1 MQEYLQKAIV
11 QGDRLQKLCQRGD
24 SLREREREAS
34 DRILHFLTGSI
45 VFQQNQNTVQ
55 NIVFN
60 VPRTDD
66 VEATRFAL
74 YPYVRRIS
82 LSPDAVG
89 IGPSERTFRPTVW
102 TKQNNRA
109 LTMAGVDALIEMI
122 VSFPNGKTRSY
133 QNAAWPA
140 SQAFSL
146 LTSGAGLSGQGLFD
160 RTEATGGL
168 VFDAPLYL
176 ERGSTVTARIT
187 PLYST
192 VNSDEQALPLEYKIV
207 GVLEGYKRKR

>member
-1 MQEYLQKAIV
+1 VQEYLQKAIV
-11 QGDRLQKLCQRGD
+11 QGDKLQKLCQRGD

-34 DRILHFLTGSI
+34 DRILHFLTGNI
-45 VFQQNQNTVQ
+45 VFQQKQNTVQ

-74 YPYVRRIS
+74 YPYVRRVS
-82 LSPDAVG
+82 LSPDAPG
-89 IGPSERTFRPTVW
+89 IGPSDRTFRPTIW
-102 TKQNNRA
+102 TKQNFTALNRS
-109 LTMAGVDALIEMI
+109 GVDALVELT

-146 LTSGAGLSGQGLFD
+146 FTSGASLSGSPFN

-187 PLYST
+187 PLYSA
-192 VNSDEQALPLEYKIV
+192 VSPGEQALPLEYKIV